1 LKLWLQ
7 AKQFIVT
14 LLNMENVIAIILGY
28 ISGSIP
34 YGLLLSKLAGLGDV
48 RSIGSGNIG
57 ATNVLRTGN
66 KSIAALTLLCDAL
79 KGTLPVLLAYQMWG
93 INPAL
98 LASFSAMAG
107 HIFPIWLKFKGG
119 KGVATLIG
127 VVFGL
132 HWPLGLTFLAV
143 WLLTAIAFKFSSL
156 AALTASLLLPLC
168 AATFGRSDL
177 ILPLG
182 CLTLIVWITHRANI
196 QRLLNKTESKINLS
210 SKK

>member
-1 LKLWLQ
+1 MLNFLL
-7 AKQFIVT
+7 AT
-14 LLNMENVIAIILGY
+14 LIGY

-34 YGLLLSKLAGLGDV
+34 YGLLLSKMAGLGDV

-79 KGTLPVLLAYQMWG
+79 KGTLPVLFANHLWG
-93 INPAL
+93 TNAAL
-98 LASFSAMAG
+98 FAGFAAMAG
-107 HIFPIWLKFKGG
+107 HIFPIWLRFKGG

-132 HWPLGLTFLAV
+132 HWQLGLAFLVV
-143 WLLTAIAFKFSSL
+143 WLLTALAFKFSSL
-156 AALTASLLLPLC
+156 AALTASLLLPLF
-168 AATFGRSDL
+168 AASFGRSDL

-182 CLTLIVWITHRANI
+182 CLMLIVWITHRANI